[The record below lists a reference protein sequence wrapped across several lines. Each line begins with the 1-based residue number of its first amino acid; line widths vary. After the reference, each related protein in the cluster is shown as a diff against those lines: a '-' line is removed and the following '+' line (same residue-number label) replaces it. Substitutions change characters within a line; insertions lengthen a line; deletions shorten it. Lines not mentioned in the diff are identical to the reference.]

1 MVNLALK
8 SQRLELCHP
17 ISVLRHRFCEN
28 GVFFSSTAGL
38 VGLARECSA
47 ASLDVPLKR
56 LGVYALALSSRR
68 CAGRTFSIKW
78 TVASRKW
85 APSDFVTTA
94 STDLKAPSGNS
105 R

>member
-38 VGLARECSA
+38 VGLTRECSA
-47 ASLDVPLKR
+47 AGLDVPVKR
-56 LGVYALALSSRR
+56 LGRLRLSLVFSTLRRPHVQHKVDCRQQKMGPIRLRHHCVY
-68 CAGRTFSIKW
+68 G
-78 TVASRKW
+78 
-85 APSDFVTTA
+85 P
-94 STDLKAPSGNS
+94 
-105 R
+105 